1 MTSSLYRCRQ
11 MKISALQDQGLLFF
25 FFFKGLGCYVIFLLS
40 KACPRP
46 GAGKVLQK
54 KKSH

>member
-1 MTSSLYRCRQ
+1 MSSDENIC
-11 MKISALQDQGLLFF
+11 SSGSGFVVF

-54 KKSH
+54 KKVIEVDIRTM